1 MASKNYI
8 ELKEWS
14 VEELTQELS
23 KREEQ
28 YKKVL
33 FDHAVKGLDNPLV
46 IREERR
52 DIARLK
58 TMIRVREI
66 GSMTEEQ
73 LSKRTKIVARRKR

>member
-1 MASKNYI
+1 MASKKHL
-8 ELKEWS
+8 ELQELS
-14 VEELTQELS
+14 VEELTQELGT
-23 KREEQ
+23 REEQ
-28 YKKVL
+28 YRKVL

-58 TMIRVREI
+58 TALRQRELS
-66 GSMTEEQ
+66 GMTEEQ